1 MKNKFLAVVAAII
14 LIGIIVM
21 AAVGFNLDANY
32 KEYKL
37 IEVKIGK
44 EFKVGDIESITNE
57 VFSGKKVQI
66 QKVGDFADSV
76 AIKLI
81 DSDVSDEQKN
91 TLNTKINEKF
101 GIENT
106 VDSINV
112 NTIPK
117 IKVFDLIKPYLVPLA
132 IITFIVLIYMVVR
145 FRKIGVAKVAAQT
158 IGMTAMAEL
167 LFFAII
173 AITRHPINSLV
184 MPVALIIYVTIL
196 TMLTGMYEKQRSIE
210 E

>member
-14 LIGIIVM
+14 LIGIIVI

-91 TLNTKINEKF
+91 TLNTKIEE
-101 GIENT
+101 I
-106 VDSINV
+106 
-112 NTIPK
+112 
-117 IKVFDLIKPYLVPLA
+117 L
-132 IITFIVLIYMVVR
+132 
-145 FRKIGVAKVAAQT
+145 RK
-158 IGMTAMAEL
+158 
-167 LFFAII
+167 
-173 AITRHPINSLV
+173 
-184 MPVALIIYVTIL
+184 
-196 TMLTGMYEKQRSIE
+196 KQRYNSIE
-210 E
+210 KLTTLTPIVDFHCPEN